1 MNPTNVVVII
11 CSAIVGLI
19 RLHVAWFNLTK
30 YFPVMDGIFGKST
43 MEDGGTLV
51 HWRVPVILATATDL
65 APFFSCMISIA
76 VASSGHTAWGLRV
89 QLATFS
95 LLSIC
100 DLVRTPCTND
110 CKHV

>member
-1 MNPTNVVVII
+1 MNPTNIVVII

-19 RLHVAWFNLTK
+19 RLYVAWFNLAK
-30 YFPVMDGIFGKST
+30 YFSVMDGIFGKST
-43 MEDGGTLV
+43 TADRDSLD

-65 APFFSCMISIA
+65 APFCSCIISIA
-76 VASSGHTAWGLRV
+76 VASSGHTAWGLQV

-100 DLVRTPCTND
+100 DLVRTPCTNN
-110 CKHV
+110 CKHI